1 MPNQHRW
8 KATSIRIRP
17 SLRERSKIA
26 VQPDSTLREH
36 IEGFLSWLVGDTD
49 ELPTR
54 PEHPVPNTFAHLD
67 AKKD

>member
-8 KATSIRIRP
+8 PATSIRIRP

-49 ELPTR
+49 ELPPR
-54 PEHPVPNTFAHLD
+54 PGRRVPDEFGHLD
-67 AKKD
+67 EKR